1 MATSSKATASA
12 AKPKAPKTVAPKK
25 ASAPAVTKAVTKPA
39 PPKKAAAP
47 ASTKKPAAPKASAA
61 KAPKKAASHAQ
72 RNNYIE
78 VAAYYI
84 AERRGFAP
92 GDPLADWAE
101 AEAEIDRLLAE
112 GKLNA

>member
-1 MATSSKATASA
+1 MATSSKATKVVASA
-12 AKPKAPKTVAPKK
+12 AKPKAPKTMVAKK
-25 ASAPAVTKAVTKPA
+25 APTPVV
-39 PPKKAAAP
+39 KKAAAS
-47 ASTKKPAAPKASAA
+47 AKKPAAPKAAPA

>member
-1 MATSSKATASA
+1 MVTSSKAGKTTASS
-12 AKPKAPKTVAPKK
+12 AKPKTTATAKK
-25 ASAPAVTKAVTKPA
+25 APTPAMKKAAPA
-39 PPKKAAAP
+39 KAAAP
-47 ASTKKPAAPKASAA
+47 TKAKNPAAPKVAASS
-61 KAPKKAASHAQ
+61 APKKAASHAQ
-72 RNNYIE
+72 RANYIE

>member
-1 MATSSKATASA
+1 MATSSKATKATAST
-12 AKPKAPKTVAPKK
+12 AKPKTTAVKKAPTPVVKKAVAPKK
-25 ASAPAVTKAVTKPA
+25 AAT
-39 PPKKAAAP
+39 P
-47 ASTKKPAAPKASAA
+47 ASAKKPATPKATPA

>member
-1 MATSSKATASA
+1 MATLSKTGKTAASS
-12 AKPKAPKTVAPKK
+12 AKPKTAVTAKK
-25 ASAPAVTKAVTKPA
+25 APT
-39 PPKKAAAP
+39 PKVEKAAP
-47 ASTKKPAAPKASAA
+47 AKAVAPAKANKPAAPKAA
-61 KAPKKAASHAQ
+61 KTTAPKKAASHAQ